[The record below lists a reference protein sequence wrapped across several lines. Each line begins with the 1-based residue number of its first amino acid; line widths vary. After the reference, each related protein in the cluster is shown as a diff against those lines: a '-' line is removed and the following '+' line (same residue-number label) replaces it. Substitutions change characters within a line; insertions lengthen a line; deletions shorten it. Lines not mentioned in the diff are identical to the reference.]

1 MVFGRIWNYLTYSPL
16 MTLYTFFCATV
27 LCVVFQLGFL
37 KRANIIEGSSLS
49 VKHFIS
55 VYVFLFYLMLVYTV
69 TGIGTVWIIG
79 KYKTLIRVGQIH
91 LIPFADFESVVPYL
105 LNILMTMPF
114 GFMLPLIWVEFR
126 SLKKVA
132 LTGLLFSLAIELS
145 QLLTLRAV
153 TVEDLIMNTLGAV
166 IGYFVFKC
174 LYMIFHKGDGVK
186 PLRNSLLPIIRHE
199 AIIYLVCSFIG
210 MFLFFDPLAYVHFQT
225 PRVDIKE
232 SIIESQ
238 NTAVSIDERLNL
250 DESIKESVNSGE
262 TTDASANTGEDI
274 TESPDIED
282 SIDENPDTADYLK
295 GMVLEIS
302 EDTIRVEK
310 TLTLETETG
319 LISVDTKEEITVFLN
334 DGTDF
339 ELWRSDA
346 GGAIAPI
353 ISEVTANAIFLN
365 GIVEIYGKE
374 DGEGFSAD
382 KIIIWKFDVR

>member
-1 MVFGRIWNYLTYSPL
+1 MVIGRIWNYLTYSPL
-16 MTLYTFFCATV
+16 MTLYTFFCTTV
-27 LCVVFQLGFL
+27 LCAVFQLGFL
-37 KRANIIEGSSLS
+37 KRANKIEGSSLS
-49 VKHFIS
+49 VKHFIA
-55 VYVFLFYLMLVYTV
+55 VYVFFFYLMLVYTV
-69 TGIGTVWIIG
+69 TGMGTVWVIG
-79 KYKTLIRVGQIH
+79 SYKTLVRVGQIH

-225 PRVDIKE
+225 LRTETKE
-232 SIIESQ
+232 SIIENR
-238 NTAVSIDERLNL
+238 NTTVSIDESLNTI
-250 DESIKESVNSGE
+250 ESINSGE
-262 TTDASANTGEDI
+262 TTDESANTGEDI
-274 TESPDIED
+274 TESLDVDE
-282 SIDENPDTADYLK
+282 SLDENPDTADYLK

-319 LISVDTKEEITVFLN
+319 LISLDTKEEITIFLN
-334 DGTDF
+334 DETIF

-346 GGAIAPI
+346 IGTVAPI

-382 KIIIWKFDVR
+382 KIIIWKFDIR